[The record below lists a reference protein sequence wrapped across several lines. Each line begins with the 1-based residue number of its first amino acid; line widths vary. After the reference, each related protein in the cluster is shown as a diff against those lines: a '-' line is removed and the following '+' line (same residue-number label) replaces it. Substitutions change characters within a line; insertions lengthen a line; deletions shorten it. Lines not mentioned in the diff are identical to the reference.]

1 MDPNNQQTHENHIV
15 DHYPRI
21 IREAMED
28 GGEEG
33 VRVASMVFS
42 NQPEVYLVIKYLYF
56 NNGSQYTC
64 AAPLSRDE
72 YDNMTQPEVVDY
84 VKAIWYES
92 LLEMSEWLD
101 EVINDES

>member
-1 MDPNNQQTHENHIV
+1 MNPDFQQTHEQHVI

-33 VRVASMVFS
+33 IRVASNLFS
-42 NQPEVYLVIKYLYF
+42 QHEDIYLVLKYVQF

-64 AAPLSRDE
+64 VAPLSRDE
-72 YDNMTQPEVVDY
+72 YDNMTQPEVVEH
-84 VKAIWYES
+84 VRAIWYDS
-92 LLEMSEWLD
+92 LLELSDWIDGIIDD
-101 EVINDES
+101 EN